1 MQRKLPIYK
10 VSGKEKPPYKTKIFT
25 KNEKEQKILIQN
37 YYNLPT
43 RYRNGILN
51 FKICHDDNEQKRKLE
66 ITERIEL
73 YNLEIIRSIG
83 EKELKNLWNLKIM
96 VIRIV
101 VRLYGT
107 ATKYQGKI
115 RLG

>member
-1 MQRKLPIYK
+1 M
-10 VSGKEKPPYKTKIFT
+10 
-25 KNEKEQKILIQN
+25 
-37 YYNLPT
+37 
-43 RYRNGILN
+43 LN

-107 ATKYQGKI
+107 ATKYLGKKMTGLTANKRENREHSI
-115 RLG
+115 RHTDEIK